1 MDPSNVV
8 TCTNCGQILP
18 ADALICPKCGAF
30 VHKARLE
37 QLSHE
42 ALRLEQTYPAQAVYY
57 WQQCLPLLPP
67 NSPQYQQIVQRIQHL
82 SQTAGPA
89 GFTAPEPPGEKR
101 LYPLEP
107 RKESLGFALFKTVG
121 SMIVSAAVY
130 AIFFHGVF
138 FHDAWAP
145 SIYFSIGFVIL
156 MLIHEMGH
164 VIALRYYG
172 LRAGS
177 PLFLPFVGAV
187 INLRQSPPNA
197 LAEAVVGMG
206 GPFLGTIGAIG
217 CFILAFIFPHFPL
230 LMLIAYFGFL
240 LNLFNLLP
248 VPPLDGGRI
257 AAALS
262 PRLWILGL
270 VMLGL
275 LFVYDWMHGAF
286 DWLLLIVLFIAW
298 PRIRMTLQ
306 LRHRDLPYYR
316 VPRSGSYAIGALY
329 IGLAIV
335 LIGLMLFIHSVTH
348 ISLI

>member
-1 MDPSNVV
+1 
-8 TCTNCGQILP
+8 LP
-18 ADALICPKCGAF
+18 ADALVCSKCGAC
-30 VHKARLE
+30 VHRQRLE

-42 ALRLEQTYPAQAVYY
+42 ALRLEQSYPAQAAYY

-67 NSPQYQQIVQRIQHL
+67 NSPQYQQISQRIQHL
-82 SQTAGPA
+82 SPA
-89 GFTAPEPPGEKR
+89 NSIQPSGSKDPEPLGEQR
-101 LYPLEP
+101 LYPHEL
-107 RKESLGFALFKTVG
+107 RKETLGFALFKTGG

-130 AIFFHGVF
+130 AVFFHGIF
-138 FHDAWAP
+138 FPDWRR
-145 SIYFSIGFVIL
+145 SIFFSVGFVIL

-177 PLFLPFVGAV
+177 PLFLPFIGAV

-206 GPFLGTIGAIG
+206 GPFLGTIGALA
-217 CFILAFIFPHFPL
+217 CFGLALAVPHQSL
-230 LMLIAYFGFL
+230 LFLVAYFGLL

-270 VMLGL
+270 VLLGL
-275 LFVYDWMHGAF
+275 LFIYDWMHGVF
-286 DWLLLIVLFIAW
+286 DWILLIVLFVAW
-298 PRIRMTLQ
+298 PRIRRTLA
-306 LRHRDLPYYR
+306 LRHRDLPYYQ
-316 VPRSGSYAIGALY
+316 VPRTGSYTIGAIY
-329 IGLAIV
+329 VGLAIL
-335 LIGLMLFIHSVTH
+335 LIASMILIHSKIG